1 MIKNSWSIVLVYFL
15 VGLIWVE
22 FSGRILLYLFSD
34 YSLYDQSR
42 FSILKGFT
50 FISITSLLL
59 YKLITK
65 YVKTL
70 KKSEEEYREIF
81 EACNYPMWIF
91 SVDTFKFL
99 KVNQATIDKYGYSE
113 KEFLKMSVLDIREEK
128 DRDIFISYFKT
139 TKHIPH
145 DAGIWTHKTKNGE
158 IIKMSV
164 KSHIIENS
172 NKSKSIVVMAIDITE
187 KIKHEAQLNQTI
199 KELKFNRD
207 NLKKTQRIAKIAGW
221 KYIISK
227 NQFFISSD
235 FHTLLGLEE
244 QDLYLSPEILKK
256 HFNDCDCI
264 KFDHFIHSFLND
276 KKSLECIISM
286 QHSKSAKYIRFWA
299 ENNVNKETDFIEG
312 FVRDITENTLKDEL
326 VNSTLQRFELIAKT
340 TNDALYEWDVETKT
354 VNWIGN
360 FEGLMG
366 YADHTEKI
374 RQEKWWVE
382 RMHPEDLNDNKIKL
396 MNCLRLKQP
405 TLKRKYRFRIANG
418 SYKLIYDHSIIQY
431 NDKGHV
437 EKVIGS
443 IQDIDE
449 LTKINVENK
458 KLVDIISKVK
468 NYIVITDENGSIE
481 WINLAFTELTGFTLE
496 DIKGKKPGDILQG
509 PESNLET
516 KQRMSSAIKG
526 VSYFSEEIINY
537 TKTGNKYWVQIDCN
551 PIYDDHNKHIGFIA
565 VQSEVTERKLKEE
578 KIQEQNKLLKQVAW
592 INSHQIRKPVASIL
606 GLIQL
611 LNYAE
616 NQEEKA
622 QYLNLLEICSI
633 ELDDMVKNAIQMLN
647 SEDAPN
653 PN

>member
-244 QDLYLSPEILKK
+244 QDLYLSPETLKK